1 MQYARMLNKI
11 IKEKNYKD
19 ADIIRLCEEMG
30 VTIDKGSFS
39 RYRSGKSIPNEE
51 KSRAIAKACDID
63 ERKLVIAGYLEKAPK
78 EILDTLKTV
87 KLMQIMGT
95 SKLIALQNQI
105 KPKDAVQYAEEYPL
119 ADTLIDILDNKQN
132 YMDFLNKGYI
142 YNKINSSYNYSIA
155 FVEPQGIEIK
165 EDAMSPIIQK
175 GDKVTLEINNYYNDS
190 DILLVE
196 YNKKIMARYVYKI
209 NSTIKLVP
217 INKAYKEIMD
227 NKDKIKIL
235 GKINNIIR
243 KI

>member
-30 VTIDKGSFS
+30 VKIDKGSFS

-51 KSRAIAKACDID
+51 KSRAIAKACGVD
-63 ERKLVIAGYLEKAPK
+63 ERKLVIEGYLEKAPK

-87 KLMQIMGT
+87 KLMQIMVT
-95 SKLIALQNQI
+95 SKLFKLQNLI
-105 KPKDAVQYAEEYPL
+105 KPKDAVKYTEEEPL
-119 ADTLIDILDNKQN
+119 GDTIIDILANKQN
-132 YMDFLNKGYI
+132 YIDFLNKGYI
-142 YNKINSSYNYSIA
+142 FNKINSSFNYSVA
-155 FVEPQGIEIK
+155 LSEPQGIEIK

-175 GDKVTLEINNYYNDS
+175 GDKVTLEIKNNFSGS

-209 NSTIKLVP
+209 NNTIKLVP

-235 GKINNIIR
+235 GKVNNIIR